1 MGRGEEFYRYEKFT
15 RNIGL
20 SVTAIADNKENL
32 QTMYAQLNTLASS
45 LAPSY
50 TSQGYMSGN
59 LHRLTVG
66 NYIKKQYGLLTGL
79 SFQIPEDSPWEIES
93 DKQLSHYIEV
103 SGFKFNVIHD
113 FRPNYSA
120 SLQYLYQT

>member
-15 RNIGL
+15 RSISL
-20 SVTAIADNKENL
+20 SFMAIADNKTNL
-32 QTMYAQLNTLASS
+32 DQMYAQLNTLASS

-66 NYIKKQYGLLTGL
+66 NYIKKQYGIITGL
-79 SFQIPEDSPWEIES
+79 SLG
-93 DKQLSHYIEV
+93 LSI
-103 SGFKFNVIHD
+103 
-113 FRPNYSA
+113 
-120 SLQYLYQT
+120 